1 MMNNLIIKLRGGT
14 GNQLFQAAAAISLAQ
29 ITNKSCKFNS
39 ENIGSN
45 KYKRKVEIFSLLN
58 YLNIEEKIIDNKNNY
73 IFLDE
78 SDINHPIYFSDISP
92 LSKIQNNIVLE
103 GYFTNYRIH
112 KKELIQGIKNYLSN
126 LKIKNNFKDI
136 NLISIHLREL
146 HGAGDNNINKEVDNL
161 SIDYYSKA
169 LHYIKKSNNFSEL
182 TQAIIFS
189 DMWKVP
195 EKSLLLPKIKN
206 LLYDLN
212 IEYINGDTHIS
223 TSLEIINIF
232 SNSAFCIIS
241 NSSLSWWGAY
251 LSDGE
256 IYSPVMSLWEPNLN
270 IPDNWIQIY
279 SGEINPKTH
288 HKNTIFFTPIKRSN
302 ELNYKI
308 YNSKRLVMIK
318 IWRKIVNKITLIF
331 RKSILRNF

>member
-1 MMNNLIIKLRGGT
+1 MMNNLIIKLCGGT
-14 GNQLFQAAAAISLAQ
+14 GNQLFQAAAGISLAQ

-58 YLNIEEKIIDNKNNY
+58 YLNVEEKIIDNKNNY

-78 SDINHPIYFSDISP
+78 SDINHPIYLSNKSP
-92 LSKIQNNIVLE
+92 LSKIKNNIVLE

-112 KKELIQGIKNYLSN
+112 KKELIQEIKKYLSN

-146 HGAGDNNINKEVDNL
+146 HGSGDNNLKKDIDNL
-161 SIDYYSKA
+161 SIDYYLKA
-169 LHYIKKSNNFSEL
+169 LHYIKKSKNFSES

-189 DMWKVP
+189 DMWKFP

-212 IEYINGDTHIS
+212 IKYINGDAYINS
-223 TSLEIINIF
+223 PLEIITIF

-251 LSDGE
+251 LSKGE

-270 IPDNWIQIY
+270 IPDNWIEIY

-288 HKNTIFFTPIKRSN
+288 HKNTIFFTPIKSAN

-318 IWRKIVNKITLIF
+318 IWRKIINKIKLIF
-331 RKSILRNF
+331 RLIY